1 MADRTIDVDAAFSP
15 RVLRE
20 YALLADGERGALIGP
35 QGDVAWMCAPRWDSD
50 AVFANLIGGGGVYA
64 VTPSDVRHV
73 WGGYYEPG
81 TLIWRNRW
89 ITRDGIV
96 ECREALAFPGDPDRV
111 VLLRRL
117 TGCRGTARL
126 RVLLQPGAGFGRHGL
141 GQPLHDDGVWTG
153 RSGRLRWRWL
163 GGCDARTAPVERGRG
178 DLLTCELTI
187 DEGAQHDFVLE
198 LSERALPDRP
208 PDPDVA
214 WDATEATWRR
224 SIPELKCSIA
234 PRDGRHAYAVLRG
247 LTSSGGGM
255 VAAATMSL
263 PERAHTNRNY
273 DYRYAWIR
281 DQVYAGMAAATA
293 GATELLDRAV
303 EFVGARLLEDG
314 PNLKPAYTI
323 AGAGVPSEE
332 TLDLPGYPGGSDKV
346 GNWVNQQFQLDVFGE
361 ALQLLAWAARA
372 DRLDADGWRA
382 VQTAIGSIEKRW
394 RDPDAGIWELDDAHW
409 TQSRLACVAGLR
421 AIAKVVGA
429 GTEVASCTSLAD
441 AILAD
446 TAAGSL
452 HPHGGYWQRS
462 PQLSGV
468 DASLLLPPVRGA
480 LPPDDPRTRA
490 TLDAVRRQLTH
501 DGFVY
506 RFRHD
511 ERDLG
516 DAEGAFL
523 LCGFMMA
530 LAEHQLGHAH
540 CAMRWFER
548 NRAACGPPGLFCEE
562 YDVRQRQLRGNL
574 PQAFAHALL
583 LECTA
588 TLAEDAAHGS
598 LD

>member
-1 MADRTIDVDAAFSP
+1 MADRTIDLEATYSP

-50 AVFANLIGGGGVYA
+50 AVFSNLIGGDGVYA
-64 VTPSDVRHV
+64 ITPTDVRHV
-73 WGGYYEPG
+73 WGGFYEPG
-81 TLIWRNRW
+81 SLIWRDRW
-89 ITRDGIV
+89 ITRDGII

-117 TGCRGTARL
+117 MGCRGTARV
-126 RVLLQPGAGFGRHGL
+126 RVLLQPSAAFGRHGAGDL
-141 GQPLHDDGVWTG
+141 NFDDGIWTG
-153 RSGRLRWRWL
+153 KSGRLRWRWR
-163 GGCDARTAPVERGRG
+163 GGCDARVVKSAHGHG
-178 DLLTCELTI
+178 DLLTCEVTV
-187 DEGAQHDFVLE
+187 DEGGQHDFVLE
-198 LSERALPDRP
+198 LSERGLPGQP
-208 PDPDVA
+208 PDPDIT
-214 WDATEATWRR
+214 WDATEASWHR
-224 SIPELKCSIA
+224 SMPELNGTIA
-234 PRDGRHAYAVLRG
+234 PRDARHSYAVLRG

-263 PERAHTNRNY
+263 PERAHTNQNY

-281 DQVYAGMAAATA
+281 DQVYAGIAAATV
-293 GATELLDRAV
+293 GATDLLDRAV
-303 EFVGARLLEDG
+303 EFVGARLLEHG
-314 PNLKPAYTI
+314 PDLKPAYTI
-323 AGAGVPSEE
+323 TGASVPSEE
-332 TLDLPGYPGGSDKV
+332 TLDLPGYPGGTDKV

-361 ALQLLAWAARA
+361 ALQLLAWAGNVG
-372 DRLDADGWRA
+372 RLDVEGWRA
-382 VQTAIGSIEKRW
+382 AQAAIGAIEKRW
-394 RDPDAGIWELDDAHW
+394 REPDAGIWEIDNEHW

-421 AIAKVVGA
+421 AIAKVA
-429 GTEVASCTSLAD
+429 GGGPEITACTSLAD
-441 AILAD
+441 TILAD
-446 TAAGSL
+446 TAASSL
-452 HPHGGYWQRS
+452 HPQDGYWQRS
-462 PQLSGV
+462 PRLTDV
-468 DASLLLPPVRGA
+468 DASLLLAPVRGA
-480 LPPDDPRTRA
+480 VPADDPRTRA
-490 TLDAVRRQLTH
+490 TLDAVRNQLCH

-562 YDVRQRQLRGNL
+562 YDIRQRQLRGNL
-574 PQAFAHALL
+574 PQAFTHALM

-588 TLAEDAAHGS
+588 TLADDAHHC
-598 LD
+598 

>member
-1 MADRTIDVDAAFSP
+1 MADHTIDVEATYSP

-35 QGDVAWMCAPRWDSD
+35 QGDVAWMCAPRWHSD
-50 AVFANLIGGGGVYA
+50 AVFSNLIGGGGMYA
-64 VTPSDVRHV
+64 ITPTDVRHV

-81 TLIWRNRW
+81 SLIWRNRW

-96 ECREALAFPGDPDRV
+96 ECREALAFPGDPERV

-117 TGCRGTARL
+117 IGCRGTACV
-126 RVLLQPGAGFGRHGL
+126 RVVLQPSAAFGRHGR
-141 GQPLHDDGVWTG
+141 GEASVDDGIW
-153 RSGRLRWRWL
+153 SGKSGPLRWRWA
-163 GGCDARTAPVERGRG
+163 GGCDVRSVRGTRGRG
-178 DLLTCELTI
+178 ELLTCEITV
-187 DEGAQHDFVLE
+187 DEGGRHDFVLE

-208 PDPDVA
+208 PDPDIT
-214 WDATEATWRR
+214 WDATEAAWHR
-224 SIPELKCSIA
+224 SMPELNCTIA
-234 PRDGRHAYAVLRG
+234 PRDGRHSYAVLRG

-281 DQVYAGMAAATA
+281 DQVYAGIAAATV
-293 GATELLDRAV
+293 GANELLDRAV
-303 EFVGARLLEDG
+303 EFVGARLLEHG
-314 PNLKPAYTI
+314 PDLRPAYTVT
-323 AGAGVPSEE
+323 GDSVPGEE
-332 TLDLPGYPGGSDKV
+332 DLDLPGYPGGTDKV

-361 ALQLLAWAARA
+361 ALQLLARA
-372 DRLDADGWRA
+372 GNAGRLDAEGWRA
-382 VQTAIGSIEKRW
+382 AQTAIGAIEKRW
-394 RDPDAGIWELDDAHW
+394 REPDAGIWEIDDEHW

-421 AIAKVVGA
+421 AIAKVA
-429 GTEVASCTSLAD
+429 GGGPEVAACTSLAD

-452 HPHGGYWQRS
+452 HPQGGYWQRS
-462 PQLSGV
+462 PRLRGT
-468 DASLLLPPVRGA
+468 DASLLLAPVRGA
-480 LPPDDPRTRA
+480 VPADDPRTRA
-490 TLDAVRRQLTH
+490 TLDAVREQLSD

-530 LAEHQLGHAH
+530 LAEHQLGHDH

-574 PQAFAHALL
+574 PQAFAHALM
-583 LECTA
+583 LECTS
-588 TLAEDAAHGS
+588 TLADDAVHHG
-598 LD
+598 

>member
-1 MADRTIDVDAAFSP
+1 MSDRTIDVEVTFSP

-50 AVFANLIGGGGVYA
+50 AVFSNLIGGDGVYA
-64 VTPSDVRHV
+64 ITPTDVRHV

-117 TGCRGTARL
+117 MGCRGTARVRL
-126 RVLLQPGAGFGRHGL
+126 LLQPSAGFGRHGSGDL
-141 GQPLHDDGVWTG
+141 SVDDGVWSG
-153 RSGRLRWRWL
+153 KSGRLRWRWL
-163 GGCDARTAPVERGRG
+163 GGCDARAVTGARGHG
-178 DLLTCELTI
+178 DVLACEVTV
-187 DEGAQHDFVLE
+187 DEGGQHDFVLE
-198 LSERALPDRP
+198 LSERTLPDRP
-208 PDPDVA
+208 PEPDVA
-214 WDATEATWRR
+214 WDATEAAWHR
-224 SIPELKCSIA
+224 SMPELTGTIA
-234 PRDGRHAYAVLRG
+234 PRDARHSYAVLRG

-263 PERAHTNRNY
+263 PERAHTNQNY

-281 DQVYAGMAAATA
+281 DQVYAGIAAASV

-303 EFVGARLLEDG
+303 EFVGGRLLEHG
-314 PNLKPAYTI
+314 PDLKPAYTVT
-323 AGAGVPSEE
+323 GGSVPSEE
-332 TLDLPGYPGGSDKV
+332 TLDLPGYPGGTDKV

-361 ALQLLAWAARA
+361 ALQLLACAGHAG
-372 DRLDADGWRA
+372 RLDVEGWRA
-382 VQTAIGSIEKRW
+382 AQAAIGAIEKRW
-394 RDPDAGIWELDDAHW
+394 REPDAGIWEIDNEHW

-421 AIAKVVGA
+421 AIAKVAGG
-429 GTEVASCTSLAD
+429 GTEVAASASLAD

-452 HPHGGYWQRS
+452 HPQGGYWQRS
-462 PQLSGV
+462 PRLPGV

-480 LPPDDPRTRA
+480 LPADDPRTRA
-490 TLDAVRRQLTH
+490 TLDAVRRQLSH

-530 LAEHQLGHAH
+530 LAEQPGGPAGGAVAFEPAHRAMGVPQL
-540 CAMRWFER
+540 
-548 NRAACGPPGLFCEE
+548 
-562 YDVRQRQLRGNL
+562 V
-574 PQAFAHALL
+574 
-583 LECTA
+583 
-588 TLAEDAAHGS
+588 
-598 LD
+598 

>member
-1 MADRTIDVDAAFSP
+1 MAEQTVDAGTVFAP

-35 QGDVAWMCAPRWDSD
+35 QGDVAWMCAPRWESD
-50 AVFANLIGGGGVYA
+50 AVFSNLVGGGGVYA
-64 VTPSDVRHV
+64 ITPTDVRHV

-96 ECREALAFPGDPDRV
+96 ECREALAFPGDPERV

-117 TGCRGTARL
+117 VACRGTVRV
-126 RVLLQPGAGFGRHGL
+126 RVLLAPAAEFGKHGPGRPRL
-141 GQPLHDDGVWTG
+141 DDDGVWSG

-163 GGCDARTAPVERGRG
+163 AGCDARPVDSAGHGAGE
-178 DLLTCELTI
+178 LLSCEITL
-187 DEGAQHDFVLE
+187 DEGGRHDLVLE
-198 LSERALPDRP
+198 LSERTLPERLPDAGL
-208 PDPDVA
+208 A
-214 WDATEATWRR
+214 WDATAAAWQR
-224 SIPELKCSIA
+224 SVPALNCTIA

-247 LTSSGGGM
+247 LTSCGGGM
-255 VAAATMSL
+255 VAAATLGL
-263 PERAHTNRNY
+263 PERAHTNQNY

-281 DQVYAGMAAATA
+281 DQVYAGMAAAAVGT
-293 GATELLDRAV
+293 TELLDRAV
-303 EFVGARLLEDG
+303 GFIGARLLEDG
-314 PNLKPAYTI
+314 ADLKPAYTVTG
-323 AGAGVPSEE
+323 GAVPGEE
-332 TLDLPGYPGGSDKV
+332 TLDLPGYPGGTDKV

-361 ALQLLAWAARA
+361 ALQLLAVAGAA
-372 DRLDADGWRA
+372 DRLDAEGWRA
-382 VQTAIGSIEKRW
+382 AQAAIRAIEKRW
-394 RDPDAGIWELDDAHW
+394 REPDYGVWEIQDERW

-421 AIAKVVGA
+421 AVAKLAGA
-429 GTEVASCTSLAD
+429 GPELTACASLAD

-446 TAAGSL
+446 TASESL
-452 HPHGGYWQRS
+452 HPHGYWQRS
-462 PQLSGV
+462 PRLPGV

-480 LPPDDPRTRA
+480 VPADDPRTRA
-490 TLDAVRRQLTH
+490 TLDAVRRDLTD

-516 DAEGAFL
+516 EAEGAFL

-530 LAEHQLGHAH
+530 LAEHQLGHTH

-574 PQAFAHALL
+574 PQAFAHALM

-588 TLAEDAAHGS
+588 TLAEDAVHH
-598 LD
+598 D

>member
-1 MADRTIDVDAAFSP
+1 MADRTIDIETTFAP

-20 YALLADGERGALIGP
+20 YALLADGERGALLGP
-35 QGDVAWMCAPRWDSD
+35 QGDVAWMCAPHWDSD
-50 AVFANLIGGGGVYA
+50 AVFSNLIGGGGVYA
-64 VTPSDVRHV
+64 ITPVDVRHV

-89 ITRDGIV
+89 ITRDGTV
-96 ECREALAFPGDPDRV
+96 ECREALAFPGDRDRV

-117 TGCRGTARL
+117 TVCRGTARV
-126 RVLLQPGAGFGRHGL
+126 RVLMAPGAAFGRHGL
-141 GQPLHDDGVWTG
+141 GQPSRDGGVWSG

-163 GGCDARTAPVERGRG
+163 AGCDAHTLKAAHDKSE
-178 DLLTCELTI
+178 LLTCEITLE
-187 DEGAQHDFVLE
+187 EGQEHDLVLE
-198 LSERALPDRP
+198 LSEHALPDRP
-208 PDPDVA
+208 PDPDLA
-214 WDATEATWRR
+214 WDATAAAWQR
-224 SIPELKCSIA
+224 SMPSLDCTIA
-234 PRDGRHAYAVLRG
+234 PRDGRHSYAVLRG

-263 PERAHTNRNY
+263 PERAHTNQNY

-281 DQVYAGMAAATA
+281 DQVYAGMAAAAVGT
-293 GATELLDRAV
+293 TELLDAAV
-303 EFVGARLLEDG
+303 EFVGARLLDDG
-314 PNLKPAYTI
+314 PNLKPAYTVTGD
-323 AGAGVPSEE
+323 AVPSER
-332 TLDLPGYPGGSDKV
+332 TLDLPGYPGGADKV

-361 ALQLLAWAARA
+361 ALQLLAKAGAA

-382 VQTAIGSIEKRW
+382 VQAAVAAIEKRW
-394 RDPDAGIWELDDAHW
+394 REPDAGVWEIHDEHW

-421 AIAKVVGA
+421 AVAKLAGA
-429 GTEVASCTSLAD
+429 GPEVAACASLAD

-446 TAAGSL
+446 TASNSL
-452 HPHGGYWQRS
+452 HPHGYWQRS
-462 PQLSGV
+462 PRLTGV

-480 LPPDDPRTRA
+480 VPADDPRTRA
-490 TLDAVRRQLTH
+490 TLDAVRRELTE

-530 LAEHQLGHAH
+530 LAEDQQGHGH

-574 PQAFAHALL
+574 PQAFAHALM

-588 TLAEDAAHGS
+588 ILTDDDAHHE
-598 LD
+598 

>member
-1 MADRTIDVDAAFSP
+1 VTERTVDFEATFSP

-35 QGDVAWMCAPRWDSD
+35 QGDIAWMCAPRWDSD
-50 AVFANLIGGGGVYA
+50 AVFSNLIGGGGVYA
-64 VTPSDVRHV
+64 ITPTDVRHV

-81 TLIWRNRW
+81 TLIWRDRW

-117 TGCRGTARL
+117 IGCRGTTRMRA
-126 RVLLQPGAGFGRHGL
+126 LLQPGAAFGGHGP
-141 GQPLHDDGVWTG
+141 GQLSVDDGVWSG
-153 RSGRLRWRWL
+153 KSGRLRWRWL
-163 GGCDARTAPVERGRG
+163 GGCEARTAKSKHDGRN
-178 DLLTCELTI
+178 LLTCDITV
-187 DEGAQHDFVLE
+187 DEGEQRDLLLE
-198 LSERALPDRP
+198 LSERPLPDPP

-214 WDATEATWRR
+214 WDATEAAWHR
-224 SIPELKCSIA
+224 SMPELNCSIA
-234 PRDGRHAYAVLRG
+234 PRDGRHSYAVLRG
-247 LTSSGGGM
+247 LTSSSGGM

-263 PERAHTNRNY
+263 PERAYTNQNY

-281 DQVYAGMAAATA
+281 DQVYAGIAAATV
-293 GATELLDRAV
+293 GANELLDRAV
-303 EFVGARLLEDG
+303 EFVGARLLADG

-323 AGAGVPSEE
+323 TGEPVPGEK
-332 TLDLPGYPGGSDKV
+332 TLDLPGYPGGSDKI
-346 GNWVNQQFQLDVFGE
+346 GNWVNQQFQLDAFGE
-361 ALQLLAWAARA
+361 ALQLLARAGHA
-372 DRLDADGWRA
+372 DRLDTQGWRA
-382 VQTAIGSIEKRW
+382 ARAAIRAIEKRW
-394 RDPDAGIWELDDAHW
+394 HDVDAGIWEIDDEHW
-409 TQSRLACVAGLR
+409 TQSRLACVGGLR
-421 AIAKVVGA
+421 AIAKVA
-429 GTEVASCTSLAD
+429 GGGSEVAACASLAD

-446 TAAGSL
+446 TAASSL

-462 PQLSGV
+462 PERAGV
-468 DASLLLPPVRGA
+468 DASLLLAPVRGA
-480 LPPDDPRTRA
+480 VPVEDPRTRA
-490 TLDAVRRQLTH
+490 TLDAVRDQLSQ

-530 LAEHQLGHAH
+530 LAEHQLGHAQ

-574 PQAFAHALL
+574 PQAFAHALM

-588 TLAEDAAHGS
+588 TLAEDADHH
-598 LD
+598 D